1 MYRSIQIS
9 SRGALRALRCTQDV
23 VLIAFDWDF
32 LAQVEAMDSTILTG
46 ALGSDTLTEDDIRNI
61 RSLGIDFINWE
72 HSAITADDVNKVHLA
87 GLELWVWTLTR
98 AMRNLSLS
106 VIRPMMSPS
115 FPSSKRAWESP
126 MYRIL
131 RPS

>member
-1 MYRSIQIS
+1 M
-9 SRGALRALRCTQDV
+9 RALRCTQDV